1 MCVCGFGCVY
11 VKVGNVYN
19 FRLCVTEI
27 IFCCNL
33 VCVCVCVCVCVSYSG
48 GSCWSRGILW
58 SLALKRDLQME
69 CQECRHFGSVE
80 KVEKQTNMK
89 EESLNVLSLTL
100 SLKVLCVRVCGV
112 GWV

>member
-1 MCVCGFGCVY
+1 MVCACVP
-11 VKVGNVYN
+11 
-19 FRLCVTEI
+19 
-27 IFCCNL
+27 
-33 VCVCVCVCVCVSYSG
+33 YSG

-89 EESLNVLSLTL
+89 GESLNVLSLTL
-100 SLKVLCVRVCGV
+100 SLKVLCVRVPSFPHVSVCTSV
-112 GWV
+112 NFVDENYDEKCSLTTFSHD